1 MTTLFSMLF
10 RDWCVPYDPDNVPEC
25 MRGDP
30 VTAYGQYTFEAGF
43 KLAAGLLFLSLDPR
57 DLGEIQ

>member
-10 RDWCVPYDPDNVPEC
+10 RDWCVPEC

-30 VTAYGQYTFEAGF
+30 VTAYGQYAFEAGF